1 MVVCKFF
8 AQGHCR
14 YGNGCFNEHVRPASN
29 AAAFGGG
36 GGGANRFQALAGHEG
51 GAREA
56 QVAATNPYLSPAN
69 AASIV
74 DEICKEM
81 DNWEKSGMW
90 PFSCFGFAKDVPCI
104 PGYVRPVVVVI
115 LALDILFF
123 HLTIYVSPSS
133 LLFLYACPICPY
145 A

>member
-36 GGGANRFQALAGHEG
+36 GANRFQALAGHEG

-56 QVAATNPYLSPAN
+56 AAAAANPYLSPNN

-104 PGYVRPVVVVI
+104 PGYNRLVQCSG
-115 LALDILFF
+115 L
-123 HLTIYVSPSS
+123 
-133 LLFLYACPICPY
+133 
-145 A
+145 